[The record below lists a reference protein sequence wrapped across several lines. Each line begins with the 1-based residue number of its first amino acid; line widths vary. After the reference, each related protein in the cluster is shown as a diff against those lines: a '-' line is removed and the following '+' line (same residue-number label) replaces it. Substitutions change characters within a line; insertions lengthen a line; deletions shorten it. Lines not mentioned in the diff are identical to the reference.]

1 MENPEKE
8 LEDHH
13 IDENDHRTPIDSDD
27 IGAWSSLLS
36 HKPWFG
42 CLIKKMKC
50 ETDHQRSFTLE
61 PCYQV
66 SLNPEHSS
74 PDLLARI

>member
-27 IGAWSSLLS
+27 IGAPYLVTNPGLAALS
-36 HKPWFG
+36 RK
-42 CLIKKMKC
+42 
-50 ETDHQRSFTLE
+50 
-61 PCYQV
+61 
-66 SLNPEHSS
+66 
-74 PDLLARI
+74 